1 MRVAFSSDCCN
12 SNATPMQPYKTV
24 SLLFILGLVYA
35 IWTHG
40 LIKRRRRFFN
50 NMAAS
55 GRRGVCAAGRPG
67 VRIASLRPNKES
79 LTLLRAL
86 FYYVEVEKN
95 LILNYNIHIKIRFK
109 ENKTYEAF

>member
-1 MRVAFSSDCCN
+1 
-12 SNATPMQPYKTV
+12 
-24 SLLFILGLVYA
+24 
-35 IWTHG
+35 
-40 LIKRRRRFFN
+40 KRRRRFFN